1 MNRTSALPF
10 AAALLVI
17 LIGAAGSLLAG
28 GSWETALIAILAGAF
43 ALIIVTERRRGEAAA
58 QTDETQA
65 PLDLL
70 DNPDFAKAMEGII
83 EPLLI
88 VANDRVAR
96 ANRAALRLLGSPI
109 LGEDVRLAIRNP
121 AAAARL
127 PNPREIGSTSCRAR
141 GCQYGLV

>member
-65 PLDLL
+65 PLDLR
-70 DNPDFAKAMEGII
+70 DNTDIAKTMEGHNEHLMI
-83 EPLLI
+83 L
-88 VANDRVAR
+88 AKDRVAHGNPTAR
-96 ANRAALRLLGSPI
+96 A
-109 LGEDVRLAIRNP
+109 GERQVGK
-121 AAAARL
+121 
-127 PNPREIGSTSCRAR
+127 EI
-141 GCQYGLV
+141 V

>member
-1 MNRTSALPF
+1 MFVFYYNTVFFFPIRRRHTICALVTGVQTCALP
-10 AAALLVI
+10 I
-17 LIGAAGSLLAG
+17 S
-28 GSWETALIAILAGAF
+28 
-43 ALIIVTERRRGEAAA
+43 ERRRGEAAA

-96 ANRAALRLLGSPI
+96 ANRAALRLLGSHI
-109 LGEDVRLAIRNP
+109 LGE
-121 AAAARL
+121 
-127 PNPREIGSTSCRAR
+127 IGRAP
-141 GCQYGLV
+141 V

>member
-43 ALIIVTERRRGEAAA
+43 ALIIVTARRRGEAGA
-58 QTDETQA
+58 QNEENPA

-70 DNPDFAKAMEGII
+70 AKPHFPQPIEGIFT
-83 EPLLI
+83 PFLI
-88 VANDRVAR
+88 FPTDRVAT
-96 ANRAALRLLGSPI
+96 ANRDKGQA
-109 LGEDVRLAIRNP
+109 
-121 AAAARL
+121 
-127 PNPREIGSTSCRAR
+127 
-141 GCQYGLV
+141 

>member
-70 DNPDFAKAMEGII
+70 DNPDFAKAMEGLIQ
-83 EPLLI
+83 PLLI
-88 VANDRVAR
+88 FSHDRVER
-96 ANRAALRLLGSPI
+96 PNRAALCLLGSPI
-109 LGEDVRLAIRNP
+109 LGEDVRDAITTP
-121 AAAARL
+121 VA
-127 PNPREIGSTSCRAR
+127 PQPSPKPP
-141 GCQYGLV
+141 

>member
-43 ALIIVTERRRGEAAA
+43 ALIIVTVRRRGEAAA
-58 QTDETQA
+58 QTEGTPA
-65 PLDLL
+65 PLELL

-83 EPLLI
+83 DPLLVGAHDS
-88 VANDRVAR
+88 VAS
-96 ANRAALRLLGSPI
+96 ANWAALSPLGSPI
-109 LGEDVRLAIRNP
+109 MGEGSE
-121 AAAARL
+121 AAGAGEGGVGR
-127 PNPREIGSTSCRAR
+127 
-141 GCQYGLV
+141 

>member
-1 MNRTSALPF
+1 MIRRPPRSTRSDTLFPYTTLF
-10 AAALLVI
+10 R
-17 LIGAAGSLLAG
+17 S
-28 GSWETALIAILAGAF
+28 
-43 ALIIVTERRRGEAAA
+43 ALIIVTERRRSEAAA

-96 ANRAALRLLGSPI
+96 ANRAALRLLGSHI
-109 LGEDVRLAIRNP
+109 LGEDVRLAIRHP
-121 AAAARL
+121 AAAERL
-127 PNPREIGSTSCRAR
+127 TTPRAEIGSAH
-141 GCQYGLV
+141 V

>member
-65 PLDLL
+65 PLALPHK
-70 DNPDFAKAMEGII
+70 PDFAQAMDGII

-88 VANDRVAR
+88 VAHDRVAR
-96 ANRAALRLLGSPI
+96 ANRAAPSLLGSNP
-109 LGEDVRLAIRNP
+109 LWGAVSSGARRVRH
-121 AAAARL
+121 
-127 PNPREIGSTSCRAR
+127 EGVSTW
-141 GCQYGLV
+141 